1 MLVQSSLLIGG
12 ARKSS
17 PFSGTNR
24 VIPFGD
30 ARNPGEN
37 PYVWAPVLRR
47 LFPEADAPAAPRE
60 GSPVSE
66 APRASAPAGLL
77 RAVGRWQIVGLSINS
92 VVGSGV
98 YLLPATAFA
107 LLGPFSVWGVL
118 AAGLTVSLLV
128 LSYAQAASHFEQQGG
143 SALYAQEAFG
153 PFAGFQ
159 IAWTIWL
166 TRVATAASLSNGL
179 ADAVARFWPAAGT
192 GAGRTTIIAGSLL
205 LLGAINI
212 VGVRQ
217 AAQLSLAL
225 VVCKL
230 LPLLLFVGIG
240 VFHVDWEL
248 AFGGAASGVVDL
260 GSTGE
265 AALLLLF
272 AYAGFENLS
281 VAAGEY
287 QNPRRNVP
295 FALVAMIVLV
305 TAVYAAVQLVAQGTL
320 PGLAASTTPL
330 ADAAARFGGEG
341 LALLLTVGAAL
352 SILGTSNA
360 TLLLGPR
367 FLHTLAVGGYGPR
380 ALARVHPRFR
390 TPDLAIAVQCVVALA
405 LALSG
410 SFVQLALLSMVTRL
424 LAYITTSASVLV
436 LRRRRGE
443 PPGTL
448 KLPGGPIIPLAAL
461 VLSLAMLLSAR
472 PAHLIAVGIAVL
484 IGSVIYRFPR
494 RAA

>member
-1 MLVQSSLLIGG
+1 MS
-12 ARKSS
+12 A
-17 PFSGTNR
+17 
-24 VIPFGD
+24 
-30 ARNPGEN
+30 
-37 PYVWAPVLRR
+37 
-47 LFPEADAPAAPRE
+47 AAPLPPA
-60 GSPVSE
+60 SP
-66 APRASAPAGLL
+66 GLL
-77 RAVGRWQIVGLSINS
+77 RAVGRWQILGLSINS

-118 AAGLTVSLLV
+118 AAGVTVSLLV
-128 LSYAQAASHFEQQGG
+128 LTYAKAASYFEQQGG

-159 IAWTIWL
+159 VGWTTWL

-179 ADAVARFWPAAGT
+179 ADAVARFWPAAGS
-192 GAGRTTIIAGSLL
+192 GMGRTAVIAGSLL

-212 VGVRQ
+212 AGVRQ

-225 VVCKL
+225 VFGKL
-230 LPLLLFVGIG
+230 LPLLLFVCIG
-240 VFHVDWEL
+240 VFHVDWNL
-248 AFGGAASGVVDL
+248 AFGGPASAPLDL
-260 GSTGE
+260 RSTSE

-305 TAVYAAVQLVAQGTL
+305 TVMYAAVQLVAQGTL
-320 PGLAASTTPL
+320 PGLAASSTPL
-330 ADAAARFGGEG
+330 ADAAAGFGGEA

-367 FLHTLAVGGYGPR
+367 FLHTLAVSGYGPR
-380 ALARVHPRFR
+380 AMARVHPRFR
-390 TPDLAIAVQCVVALA
+390 TPHLAIGVQCAAALA

-436 LRRRRGE
+436 LRRRFGE
-443 PPGTL
+443 PGYAL
-448 KLPGGPIIPLAAL
+448 QLPGGALIPCCALA
-461 VLSLAMLLSAR
+461 LSLALLLSAR
-472 PAHLIAVGIAVL
+472 PAHLIAVGIAVAV
-484 IGSVIYRFPR
+484 GSVIYWFPR
-494 RAA
+494 RAS

>member
-1 MLVQSSLLIGG
+1 MTDAS
-12 ARKSS
+12 
-17 PFSGTNR
+17 R
-24 VIPFGD
+24 VP
-30 ARNPGEN
+30 
-37 PYVWAPVLRR
+37 
-47 LFPEADAPAAPRE
+47 
-60 GSPVSE
+60 
-66 APRASAPAGLL
+66 SAPAGLL
-77 RAVGRWQIVGLSINS
+77 RAVGRWQILGLSINS

-128 LSYAQAASHFEQQGG
+128 LCYAKAASHFEQQGG

-159 IAWTIWL
+159 IGWIIWL

-179 ADAVARFWPAAGT
+179 ADAVARFWTVAGT
-192 GAGRTTIIAGSLL
+192 GVGRIAIIAGSLL

-212 VGVRQ
+212 VGVRR

-225 VVCKL
+225 VFGKL
-230 LPLLLFVGIG
+230 LPLLLFVCIG
-240 VFHVDWEL
+240 VFHVDWDL
-248 AFGGAASGVVDL
+248 AFGGSAAGALDL
-260 GSTGE
+260 RGTSE

-281 VAAGEY
+281 VAAAEY
-287 QNPRRNVP
+287 QDPKRNVP
-295 FALVAMIVLV
+295 YALVAMIVLV
-305 TAVYAAVQLVAQGTL
+305 TATYASVQLVAQGTL

-330 ADAAARFGGEG
+330 ADAAAGFGGEG

-367 FLHTLAVGGYGPR
+367 FLHTLAASGYGPR
-380 ALARVHPRFR
+380 VLARVHPRLR
-390 TPDLAIAVQCVVALA
+390 TPDLAIAVQCVAALA

-424 LAYITTSASVLV
+424 LAYISTSASVLV
-436 LRRRRGE
+436 LRRRNGD

-448 KLPGGPIIPLAAL
+448 HLPGGSLIPIAAL
-461 VLSLAMLLSAR
+461 ALSLVLLLSAR
-472 PAHLIAVGIAVL
+472 PAHLVAVGIAVL
-484 IGSVIYRFPR
+484 VGSVIYRFPR
-494 RAA
+494 RAG

>member
-1 MLVQSSLLIGG
+1 M
-12 ARKSS
+12 
-17 PFSGTNR
+17 
-24 VIPFGD
+24 
-30 ARNPGEN
+30 
-37 PYVWAPVLRR
+37 
-47 LFPEADAPAAPRE
+47 
-60 GSPVSE
+60 SE
-66 APRASAPAGLL
+66 LL
-77 RAVGRWQIVGLSINS
+77 RAVGRWQILGLSIKA

-107 LLGPFSVWGVL
+107 LLGPFSVWGVI

-128 LSYAQAASHFEQQGG
+128 LSYATAASHFEEQGG
-143 SALYAQEAFG
+143 SALYAREAFG

-159 IAWTIWL
+159 IAWTTWL
-166 TRVATAASLSNGL
+166 TRVATVASLSNGL
-179 ADAVARFWPAAGT
+179 ADAVARFWPAAGA
-192 GAGRTTIIAGSLL
+192 GAGRTAIIAGSLL
-205 LLGAINI
+205 ALGAINI
-212 VGVRQ
+212 AGVRQ

-225 VVCKL
+225 VACKL
-230 LPLLLFVGIG
+230 LPLLLFVAIG
-240 VFHVDWEL
+240 VFHVDWQM
-248 AFGGAASGVVDL
+248 AFGTAASGVVDL
-260 GSTGE
+260 RSTGE

-287 QNPRRNVP
+287 KDPRRNVP

-305 TAVYAAVQLVAQGTL
+305 TAIYAAVQLVAQGTL
-320 PGLAASTTPL
+320 PGLATSATPL
-330 ADAAARFGGEG
+330 ADAAAGFGGEA

-390 TPDLAIAVQCVVALA
+390 TPDLAIAVQTVVSLV

-410 SFVQLALLSMVTRL
+410 SFVQLALLSMVSRL
-424 LAYITTSASVLV
+424 LAYIATSASVLV

-448 KLPGGPIIPLAAL
+448 RLPGGPLIPLAAL
-461 VLSLAMLLSAR
+461 VLSLALLMSAR
-472 PAHLIAVGIAVL
+472 PAHLVAVGIAVL
-484 IGSVIYRFPR
+484 AGSVIYRFPR
-494 RAA
+494 SR

>member
-1 MLVQSSLLIGG
+1 M
-12 ARKSS
+12 
-17 PFSGTNR
+17 T
-24 VIPFGD
+24 D
-30 ARNPGEN
+30 ASHRP
-37 PYVWAPVLRR
+37 
-47 LFPEADAPAAPRE
+47 PAA
-60 GSPVSE
+60 
-66 APRASAPAGLL
+66 AGLS
-77 RAVGRWQIVGLSINS
+77 RAVGRWQILGLSINS

-128 LSYAQAASHFEQQGG
+128 LCYAEAASHFEQQGG

-159 IAWTIWL
+159 IGWATWL

-179 ADAVARFWPAAGT
+179 ADAVARFWPVAGT
-192 GAGRTTIIAGSLL
+192 GVGRTAIIAGSLL

-212 VGVRQ
+212 VGVRR

-225 VVCKL
+225 VFAKL
-230 LPLLLFVGIG
+230 LPLLLFVCIG
-240 VFHVDWEL
+240 VFHIDWAL
-248 AFGGAASGVVDL
+248 AFGGPAAGAFDL
-260 GSTGE
+260 RSTGE

-287 QNPRRNVP
+287 RNPRRNVP
-295 FALVAMIVLV
+295 FALAAMIVLV
-305 TAVYAAVQLVAQGTL
+305 TLLYAAVQLVAQGTL
-320 PGLAASTTPL
+320 PGLAASSTPL
-330 ADAAARFGGEG
+330 ADAAAGFGGEG

-352 SILGTSNA
+352 SILGTGNA

-390 TPDLAIAVQCVVALA
+390 TPDIAIAVQCVAALA

-436 LRRRRGE
+436 LRRRHGDS
-443 PPGTL
+443 PGTL
-448 KLPGGPIIPLAAL
+448 RLPGGPLIPLAAL
-461 VLSLAMLLSAR
+461 ALSLALLLSAR
-472 PAHLIAVGIAVL
+472 PAHLVAVGIAVL

-494 RAA
+494 RAG